1 MNLLSLSFNFEVSL
15 RGGGRLH
22 NPVSR
27 GTEEGKTTEGSTGV
41 LPDDSRYSWDSA
53 LALQFRAGS
62 SPERIAERTGPPVS
76 GWRGFKNGGCLRT
89 SAVQANQPAAPAT
102 PTGLQGVLG
111 LGLVAG
117 GAAYV
122 ERPPFGVK
130 MTQLAGEFIHFA
142 GCLLTNSDCFSPNLT
157 LTGYCD
163 LEVSLDLTWV
173 T

>member
-1 MNLLSLSFNFEVSL
+1 MNLLSLSFDFEVSL

-27 GTEEGKTTEGSTGV
+27 GMEEGKTTEGSTGV

-89 SAVQANQPAAPAT
+89 SAS
-102 PTGLQGVLG
+102 
-111 LGLVAG
+111 
-117 GAAYV
+117 
-122 ERPPFGVK
+122 K
-130 MTQLAGEFIHFA
+130 
-142 GCLLTNSDCFSPNLT
+142 
-157 LTGYCD
+157 LTGRR
-163 LEVSLDLTWV
+163 LLLNLLAFKGSWGWV
-173 T
+173 

>member
-27 GTEEGKTTEGSTGV
+27 GTEEGKTSEGSTGV

-76 GWRGFKNGGCLRT
+76 GWLGFKNGGCLRT

-102 PTGLQGVLG
+102 PTGLQGVL
-111 LGLVAG
+111 AG
-117 GAAYV
+117 FSWGAQLHV

-130 MTQLAGEFIHFA
+130 IKQLAGEFSHFA
-142 GCLLTNSDCFSPNLT
+142 GWLLTNPDCFGPNLT
-157 LTGYCD
+157 LTVYCD
-163 LEVSLDLTWV
+163 LEVSLDLTWAP
-173 T
+173 